1 MLSRFEFRRRQFF
14 DQIREITLRK
24 SIRRIALLAAAA
36 SLLAVSC
43 ATGDEDS
50 AASTSPLLT
59 EVPAGVSIAVAANT
73 AKVALTTSGELN
85 KLPFTVSS
93 WPAVQAGPDVIQAFR
108 GGSVDLATNAG
119 IPPIHAHA
127 TGLDA
132 KIVGVKVR
140 TTPLY
145 KLATAP
151 GTTINGLGDLRG
163 KKIGFS
169 PGQAQGLIV
178 LRTLKTAGIRTD
190 EVQLIDLSSTKFLT
204 ALQAKEID
212 VAPLAEPSL
221 TKYLDKY
228 RSDGA
233 TAIATPAVDAL
244 SVLWAPTSVLRD
256 EGKAAAVAEFVK
268 FWARGEVW
276 AWEHP
281 EEWIDAYYVKD
292 QSVSAADGKRILTTA
307 EKPYFPQNWDEAI
320 TWEQETID
328 LVTDAGFFGNS
339 FPAADLFDRRFEKI
353 AFDAVPAPYRTKGQ
367 Q

>member
-1 MLSRFEFRRRQFF
+1 M
-14 DQIREITLRK
+14 RK
-24 SIRRIALLAAAA
+24 NIRRIALLAAAA

-50 AASTSPLLT
+50 SALTAPLLT
-59 EVPAGVSIAVAANT
+59 QVPPGVSLTVAANT
-73 AKVALTTSGELN
+73 AKVALTASGELG

-93 WPAVQAGPDVIQAFR
+93 WPAVSAGPDVIQAFR

-127 TGLDA
+127 TGFDA

-140 TTPLY
+140 STPLY

-151 GTTINGLGDLRG
+151 GSSIDSLDDLRG

-169 PGQAQGLIV
+169 PGQAQGVVV
-178 LRTLKTAGIRTD
+178 LRTLKAAGIRTD
-190 EVQLIDLSSTKFLT
+190 EVKLIELSSTKFLT

-212 VAPLAEPSL
+212 VAPLGEPTL

-228 RSDGA
+228 ASEGA
-233 TAIATPAVDAL
+233 TAVQTPAVDAL
-244 SVLWAPTSVLRD
+244 SVLWAPTTVLRD
-256 EGKAAAVAEFVK
+256 DSKAAAVAEFVK

-281 EEWIDAYYVKD
+281 NEWIDAYYVKD
-292 QSVSAADGKRILTTA
+292 QTVSVDDGKRILATV
-307 EKPYFPQNWDEAI
+307 EKPYFPEKWDEAI
-320 TWEQETID
+320 SWEQETID
-328 LVTDAGFFGNS
+328 LVTGAGFFGEK
-339 FPAADLFDRRFEKI
+339 FDAEKLFDRRFEKI
-353 AFDAVPAPYRTKGQ
+353 AFDAVSATYRGKGTQ
-367 Q
+367 

>member
-1 MLSRFEFRRRQFF
+1 M
-14 DQIREITLRK
+14 RK

-43 ATGDEDS
+43 ATGDQDG
-50 AASTSPLLT
+50 AALTGPLPT
-59 EVPAGVSIAVAANT
+59 EVPAGVSLAVAANT
-73 AKVALTTSGELN
+73 AKVALTASGELS

-93 WPAVQAGPDVIQAFR
+93 WPAVQAGPDVLQAFR

-127 TGLDA
+127 SGLDA

-145 KLATAP
+145 KLTTAP
-151 GTTINGLGDLRG
+151 GAGINSLAELRG

-169 PGQAQGLIV
+169 PGQAQGLVV
-178 LRTLKTAGIRTD
+178 LRTLKAAGIRTD
-190 EVQLIDLSSTKFLT
+190 EVQLVDLSSTKFLT

-212 VAPLAEPSL
+212 VAPLSEPSL

-244 SVLWAPTSVLRD
+244 SVLWAPTSVLGD
-256 EGKAAAVAEFVK
+256 HSKAAAIAEFVK

-281 EEWIDAYYVKD
+281 QEWIDAYYVKD
-292 QSVSAADGKRILTTA
+292 QSVSVEDGKRILTTV

-320 TWEQETID
+320 AWEQETID
-328 LVTDAGFFGNS
+328 LVTKAGFFGNS

-353 AFDAVPAPYRTKGQ
+353 AFDAVSAPYRTKGQ

>member
-1 MLSRFEFRRRQFF
+1 M
-14 DQIREITLRK
+14 RK
-24 SIRRIALLAAAA
+24 NIRRIALLAAAA

-43 ATGDEDS
+43 ATGDEGG
-50 AASTSPLLT
+50 AALTNPLPT
-59 EVPAGVSIAVAANT
+59 EVPAGVSLAVAANT
-73 AKVALTTSGELN
+73 AKVALTASGELN
-85 KLPFTVSS
+85 KLGFTVSS

-127 TGLDA
+127 SGLDA

-151 GTTINGLGDLRG
+151 GSSFTGLDGLRG

-169 PGQAQGLIV
+169 PGQAQGLVV
-178 LRTLKTAGIRTD
+178 LRTLKAAGIRTD
-190 EVQLIDLSSTKFLT
+190 EVQLVELPSTKFLT

-212 VAPLAEPSL
+212 VAPFGEPTL

-228 RSDGA
+228 RVDGA
-233 TAIATPAVDAL
+233 TAIDTPAVDAL
-244 SVLWAPTSVLRD
+244 TVLWAPTSVLRD
-256 EGKAAAVAEFVK
+256 DSKAAAVAEFVK

-281 EEWIDAYYVKD
+281 TEWIDAYYVKD
-292 QSVSAADGKRILTTA
+292 QTVSAEDGKRIVATT
-307 EKPYFPQNWDEAI
+307 EKPYFPENWNEAI
-320 TWEQETID
+320 AWEQETID
-328 LVTDAGFFGNS
+328 LVTKAGFFGNS
-339 FPAADLFDRRFEKI
+339 FPAGELFDRRFEKI
-353 AFDAVPAPYRTKGQ
+353 AFDAVAAPYRTKGQ

>member
-1 MLSRFEFRRRQFF
+1 M
-14 DQIREITLRK
+14 RK
-24 SIRRIALLAAAA
+24 TIRRIALLAAAT

-43 ATGDEDS
+43 ATGDEDNS
-50 AASTSPLLT
+50 ALTAPLPT
-59 EVPAGVSIAVAANT
+59 TVPPGVSLAVAANT
-73 AKVALTTSGELN
+73 AKVALTASGELG

-151 GTTINGLGDLRG
+151 GSNINSVADLRG

-169 PGQAQGLIV
+169 PGQAQGLVV
-178 LRTLKTAGIRTD
+178 LRTLKAAGIRTD
-190 EVQLIDLSSTKFLT
+190 EVQLVELSSTKFLT
-204 ALQAKEID
+204 ALQAKELD
-212 VAPLAEPSL
+212 VAPLGEPSL

-228 RSDGA
+228 ASEGA
-233 TAIATPAVDAL
+233 TGVETTAVDAL
-244 SVLWAPTSVLRD
+244 SVLWAPTAVLRD
-256 EGKAAAVAEFVK
+256 ENKAAAVAEFVK

-281 EEWIDAYYVKD
+281 DEWIDAYYVKD
-292 QSVSAADGKRILTTA
+292 QSVSVADGKRILTTV
-307 EKPYFPQNWDEAI
+307 EQPYFPENWDEAI
-320 TWEQETID
+320 SWEQETID
-328 LVTDAGFFGNS
+328 LVTSAGFFGKS
-339 FPAADLFDRRFEKI
+339 FDAEELFDRRFEKI
-353 AFDAVPAPYRTKGQ
+353 AYEAVAAPYRNKGA
-367 Q
+367 